1 MVVLRGL
8 LAVFRLWGVHQ
19 RRRHLEEDDLGNHQR
34 PGEEISINNRV
45 LVRTIP
51 RKRDLHMYT
60 TIRSL
65 ARNLTYNQ
73 IQNIIICINIYIHI
87 YSRSTTS
94 TSTQNRPLRNRR
106 SSPIPSLCICL
117 IQCLIPLHKQ
127 RRIPRL
133 CHRCRER
140 IIRRVGRR

>member
-1 MVVLRGL
+1 VATR
-8 LAVFRLWGVHQ
+8 

-34 PGEEISINNRV
+34 PGEETSIDNRV

-51 RKRDLHMYT
+51 RKRNLRMYT
-60 TIRSL
+60 SIRSL
-65 ARNLTYNQ
+65 ARTLTYNQ
-73 IQNIIICINIYIHI
+73 IQNIIICINIYIYI

-106 SSPIPSLCICL
+106 SSPIPSFCICL
-117 IQCLIPLHKQ
+117 IQCLISLHKQ

-133 CHRCRER
+133 RHRCRKR
-140 IIRRVGRR
+140 IVCRVGRG